1 MGRLAAIVIAGGEA
15 RRFGADKLT
24 LRDDEGRTLL
34 DVVCTGA
41 AAYADPV
48 IVVGPERALSVTV
61 TWTREDPPGGGP
73 GAALIAGLRLLSSE
87 VDQVMVLA
95 GDSPRGALCIPA
107 LQAALAAGHA
117 AAATLVDDHG
127 REQPIT
133 TLYDATALR
142 AAADPYGDGA
152 NMSVR
157 RILDDLRERGV
168 IGVPDE
174 NGAADDVD
182 RPDDA
187 RRLGFRLGP

>member
-41 AAYADPV
+41 MAYADPV
-48 IVVGPERALSVTV
+48 IVVGPMRELSVPV
-61 TWTREDPPGGGP
+61 VWTREDPAGGGP
-73 GAALIAGLRLLSSE
+73 GAPLIAGLRLLSSE
-87 VDQVMVLA
+87 VDEVMVLA
-95 GDSPRGALCIPA
+95 GDSPRGALCIPR
-107 LQAALAAGHA
+107 LQAALATGHGVA
-117 AAATLVDDHG
+117 ASLVDTTG

-133 TLYDATALR
+133 TLYDVAALR
-142 AAADPYGDGA
+142 EICTPYGDGA

-187 RRLGFRLGP
+187 RRLGFRLDP